1 VRVSSNLEDVLV
13 TMTFQAS
20 LFGKITGESGK
31 VFSKPASGGN
41 R

>member
-1 VRVSSNLEDVLV
+1 V
-13 TMTFQAS
+13 TMTFSAS

-31 VFSKPASGGN
+31 VFAKPTTGN